1 VGGAVDEKERLVKIL
16 VTRPEIDQQQ
26 TIRALEQRG
35 FVAIGSAV
43 MDIVP
48 LPFKLPIEPW
58 QGLVITSRN
67 ALRMLAPADLSTL
80 VDALARELGFAHIAL
95 VAANV
100 AELENR
106 LPSVLAPADGPLLYL
121 AGRIRTGALD
131 RTLLQQGFAV
141 CLREVYDM
149 VARDVL
155 SDAALAV
162 IEAEALDGILLYS
175 ERSCQI
181 LLSLIEQAGLSDKIK
196 NVIFYCLSPR
206 VALPLQGL
214 SYPLVVADAPNE
226 RSLLAC
232 LENGHN

>member
-1 VGGAVDEKERLVKIL
+1 MKIL

-48 LPFKLPIEPW
+48 LPFELPNEPW

-80 VDALARELGFAHIAL
+80 VDVCLFCVGERTAVLARELGFAKVAL

-100 AELENR
+100 AELEQQ
-106 LPSVLAPADGPLLYL
+106 LLTALAPTDGPLLYL

-149 VARDVL
+149 VARDAL
-155 SDAALAV
+155 SDAALAA

-214 SYPLVVADAPNE
+214 SYPLVVAEAPNE

>member
-1 VGGAVDEKERLVKIL
+1 MKIL

-26 TIRALEQRG
+26 TIGALEQRG

-48 LPFKLPIEPW
+48 LPFELPNEPW

-67 ALRMLAPADLSTL
+67 ALRMLALADLSTL
-80 VDALARELGFAHIAL
+80 KGYRLFCVGERTAALARELGFAKVAL

-106 LPSVLAPADGPLLYL
+106 LPSALVPADGPLLYL
-121 AGRIRTGALD
+121 AGKIRTGALD
-131 RTLLQQGFAV
+131 QTLLQHGFAV

-149 VARDVL
+149 VARDAL
-155 SDAALAV
+155 SDAALAA
-162 IEAEALDGILLYS
+162 IEAEALDGIFLYS

-181 LLSLIEQAGLSDKIK
+181 LLSLIEQADLSDKMK